1 MNLRNQISKVMKL
14 NNEEAN
20 FYANKQMFIKALAS
34 GTHDCTQFDIKG
46 ECLPSQASKFED

>member
-1 MNLRNQISKVMKL
+1 MNLRNQFCKMMKL
-14 NNEEAN
+14 NNEKAN

-46 ECLPSQASKFED
+46 KYLPSQASKFED